1 MVIQQ
6 SRPAAKTWLLAALEL
21 IAALVVARLLVG
33 PQHPPTPCHHH
44 HHGMAG
50 MPKPPVPLAHWGWFE
65 VLSLGLAGAA
75 LGWWLLRREAGPAI
89 VSAAALAVFA
99 GSPAVRVL
107 ASHSH
112 LIAMVSL
119 ELLMVACPLLLLR
132 TRPRPSVA
140 RPARSSGWM
149 VFAVAA
155 AVLYAGL
162 LISIHLPAVHRHGAA
177 APLWLAPA
185 ALAIG
190 AAYWFGVLCTAD
202 RLTTRARRALL
213 LGAQE
218 VAAFIGLLSLFGATW
233 DQRLGGLFMMAT
245 CAAVVVPLARKIG

>member
-1 MVIQQ
+1 MPTFTLISRTGTNCASFRMDSADGLLRVGRLSRRAGDESISPRPVRRSLHPGAIPVGATVRTLNMVIQQ
-6 SRPAAKTWLLAALEL
+6 SRPPAKTWLLAALEL

-140 RPARSSGWM
+140 RPARSSGWI

-155 AVLYAGL
+155 AV
-162 LISIHLPAVHRHGAA
+162 
-177 APLWLAPA
+177 
-185 ALAIG
+185 
-190 AAYWFGVLCTAD
+190 
-202 RLTTRARRALL
+202 
-213 LGAQE
+213 
-218 VAAFIGLLSLFGATW
+218 
-233 DQRLGGLFMMAT
+233 
-245 CAAVVVPLARKIG
+245 